1 METDAPRPAFPRT
14 HPLRGLMEDRREQL
28 WSRLRTAGIPG
39 VPDEFSVTFAHQ
51 AIPAAVLAEID
62 GFIRVFEDVTTR
74 PVWQESVIGS
84 SGQSLPLKRPEVCFF
99 SAWDFH
105 LPPEGPWQVIEF
117 NDNGSGLLYAGLINE
132 CFHALLEPARQA
144 TLEAPLPA
152 AELGRRIRQMVRQ
165 EAESFFGAMP
175 EGLFLIL
182 DEPEA
187 LERGKFGAEMEML
200 RELFREEGWPAE
212 VGTTAGLR
220 WDGERLRHGGE
231 PVSFIVNRS
240 TDFLLEKE
248 ATRPLRDAFLNG
260 GVYVAPNPFTY
271 ATRSD
276 KRLLEFLSLPS
287 WDRDLGIEARERDVL
302 SRHIPETRLLRPD
315 NLDAIV
321 ENRGQFVFKPSRSHA
336 SRGFLPSSRVG
347 RSRLQRLVRRG
358 EGYVA
363 QRKVGRPQIHLAGD
377 AYVWAD
383 LRVWAYRGERVL
395 LSGRTSIDGDSLDLR
410 PPAGWI
416 PTFAAKAG

>member
-1 METDAPRPAFPRT
+1 MA
-14 HPLRGLMEDRREQL
+14 DRREEL
-28 WSRLRTAGIPG
+28 WSRLRDAGIPG

-51 AIPAAVLAEID
+51 AVPAALLAEID

-74 PVWQESVIGS
+74 PVWQENVIRS
-84 SGQSLPLKRPEVCFF
+84 SGQDVPLGRPEVCFF

-105 LPPEGPWQVIEF
+105 LPPDGPWQVIEF

-132 CFHALLEPARQA
+132 SFHALMEPASKAALEP
-144 TLEAPLPA
+144 PPPA
-152 AELGRRIRQMVRQ
+152 AELEKRITQMVRR
-165 EAESFFGAMP
+165 EAEGFFGVMP

-187 LERGKFGAEMEML
+187 LERGKFGGEMEML
-200 RELFREEGWPAE
+200 RELFREEGWPAA
-212 VGTTAGLR
+212 VASTAEIR
-220 WDGERLRHGGE
+220 WDGERLWRGGE

-248 ATRPLRDAFLNG
+248 ATRPLREAFLNG

-276 KRLLEFLSLPS
+276 KRLLEFLSLPT
-287 WDRDLGIEARERDVL
+287 WDRELGIEAHERAVL
-302 SRHIPETRLLRPD
+302 SRHIPETRLLRPES
-315 NLDAIV
+315 LDAIAGDKD
-321 ENRGQFVFKPSRSHA
+321 RFVFKPMRSHA
-336 SRGFLPSSRVG
+336 SRGFLPSARVG

-358 EGYVA
+358 EDYVA
-363 QRKVGRPQIHLAGD
+363 QRKVGRPRIELGRD
-377 AYVWAD
+377 SFVWAD

-395 LSGRTSIDGDSLDLR
+395 LSGRTSVDPDSLDLR
-410 PPAGWI
+410 PPAGWL
-416 PTFAAKAG
+416 PTFAAVGPAGS

>member
-1 METDAPRPAFPRT
+1 MQ
-14 HPLRGLMEDRREQL
+14 DRREEF
-28 WSRLRTAGIPG
+28 WSRLRAAGIPG

-62 GFIRVFEDVTTR
+62 DFIRVFEDVTTR
-74 PVWQESVIGS
+74 PVWRENVIGS
-84 SGQSLPLKRPEVCFF
+84 SGQSLPVQRPEVCFF

-117 NDNGSGLLYAGLINE
+117 NDNGSGLMYAGLINE
-132 CFHALLEPARQA
+132 SFHDLLEPAGQA
-144 TLEAPLPA
+144 ALEAPPTA
-152 AELGRRIRQMVRQ
+152 AELGRRIKQMVRR
-165 EAESFFGAMP
+165 EAEAFFGTFP

-212 VGTTAGLR
+212 VGSTADLR
-220 WDGERLRHGGE
+220 WDGERLWHDGE

-240 TDFLLEKE
+240 TDFFLEK
-248 ATRPLRDAFLNG
+248 ATTRPLRDAFLSG
-260 GVYVAPNPFTY
+260 SVYVAPNPFTY

-276 KRLLEFLSLPS
+276 KRLLEFLSLPA
-287 WDRDLGIEARERDVL
+287 WDGELGIEAREREIL
-302 SRHIPETRLLRPD
+302 SRHIPETHLLRAD
-315 NLDAIV
+315 NLDAVV
-321 ENRGQFVFKPSRSHA
+321 ENRDRFVFKPIRSHA
-336 SRGFLPSSRVG
+336 SRGFLPSARVG
-347 RSRLQRLVRRG
+347 RSRLQRLVRKG

-363 QRKVGRPQIHLAGD
+363 QRKVGRPRIHLDGD
-377 AYVWAD
+377 SYVWAD

-410 PPAGWI
+410 PPAGWL
-416 PTFAAKAG
+416 PTFAATPGAQGR

>member
-1 METDAPRPAFPRT
+1 
-14 HPLRGLMEDRREQL
+14 MEDRREEF

-51 AIPAAVLAEID
+51 AIPPVVLAEID
-62 GFIRVFEDVTTR
+62 DFIRVFEDVTTR
-74 PVWQESVIGS
+74 PAWRENVIGS
-84 SGQSLPLKRPEVCFF
+84 SGQRLPAERPEVCFF

-117 NDNGSGLLYAGLINE
+117 NDNGSGLLFAGLINE
-132 CFHALLEPARQA
+132 SFHDLLEPARRA
-144 TLEAPLPA
+144 ALESPPTA
-152 AELGRRIRQMVRQ
+152 ADLGRRIKQMVRR
-165 EAESFFGAMP
+165 EAEEFFGTFP

-187 LERGKFGAEMEML
+187 LERGKFGAEMDML
-200 RELFREEGWPAE
+200 RELFREEGWPSE
-212 VGTTAGLR
+212 VGSTAGLR

-240 TDFLLEKE
+240 TDFFLEKE
-248 ATRPLRDAFLNG
+248 TTRPLREAFMDG
-260 GVYVAPNPFTY
+260 DVYVAPNPFTY
-271 ATRSD
+271 GTRSD

-287 WDRDLGIEARERDVL
+287 WDRELGIDAGEREVL
-302 SRHIPETRLLRPD
+302 SRHIPDTHLLRPE
-315 NLDAIV
+315 NLEDIV
-321 ENRGQFVFKPSRSHA
+321 ENRDRFVFKPIRSHA
-336 SRGFLPSSRVG
+336 SRGFLPSARVG

-363 QRKVGRPQIHLAGD
+363 QRKVGRPRIHLDGD
-377 AYVWAD
+377 SYVWAD

-395 LSGRTSIDGDSLDLR
+395 LSGRTSIDADSLDLR

-416 PTFAAKAG
+416 PTFAARPRRPL

>member
-1 METDAPRPAFPRT
+1 
-14 HPLRGLMEDRREQL
+14 MEDRRQEF
-28 WSRLRTAGIPG
+28 WSRLRAAGIPG

-62 GFIRVFEDVTTR
+62 DFIRVFEDVTTR
-74 PVWQESVIGS
+74 AAWRENVVAS
-84 SGQSLPLKRPEVCFF
+84 SGQNLPSQRPEVCFF

-105 LPPEGPWQVIEF
+105 LPPDGPWQVIEF
-117 NDNGSGLLYAGLINE
+117 NDNGSGLLFAGFINE
-132 CFHALLEPARQA
+132 SFHGLLAPDRRAALK
-144 TLEAPLPA
+144 APPTA
-152 AELGRRIRQMVRQ
+152 AELAERVKDMVRR
-165 EAESFFGAMP
+165 EAEEFYGDFP
-175 EGLFLIL
+175 DGLFLIL

-200 RELFREEGWPAE
+200 RELFREAGWPAA
-212 VGTTAGLR
+212 VASTAEIR
-220 WDGERLRHGGE
+220 WDGERLWRGGE

-248 ATRPLRDAFLNG
+248 TTRPLREAFLNG

-276 KRLLEFLSLPS
+276 KRLLELLSLPT
-287 WDRDLGIEARERDVL
+287 WDRELGIETREREVL
-302 SRHIPETRLLRPD
+302 SRHIPETHLLRPE
-315 NLDAIV
+315 NLDAIAGDKD
-321 ENRGQFVFKPSRSHA
+321 RFVFKPMRSHA
-336 SRGFLPSSRVG
+336 SRGFLPSARVG

-358 EGYVA
+358 EDYVA
-363 QRKVGRPQIHLAGD
+363 QRKVGRPRIDLD
-377 AYVWAD
+377 RDSCVWAD

-395 LSGRTSIDGDSLDLR
+395 LSGRTSVDADSLDLR

>member
-1 METDAPRPAFPRT
+1 
-14 HPLRGLMEDRREQL
+14 MEDRREEF

-51 AIPAAVLAEID
+51 AIPPVVLAEID
-62 GFIRVFEDVTTR
+62 DFIRVFEDVTTR
-74 PVWQESVIGS
+74 PAWRENVIGS
-84 SGQSLPLKRPEVCFF
+84 SGQRLPAERPEVCFF

-117 NDNGSGLLYAGLINE
+117 NDNGSGLLFAGLINE
-132 CFHALLEPARQA
+132 SFHDLLEPARRA
-144 TLEAPLPA
+144 ALESPPTA
-152 AELGRRIRQMVRQ
+152 ADLGGRIKQMVRR
-165 EAESFFGAMP
+165 EAEEFFGTFP

-187 LERGKFGAEMEML
+187 LERGKFGAEMGML
-200 RELFREEGWPAE
+200 RELFREEGWPSE
-212 VGTTAGLR
+212 VGSTADLR
-220 WDGERLRHGGE
+220 WDGEQLRHGGE

-240 TDFLLEKE
+240 TDFFLEKE
-248 ATRPLRDAFLNG
+248 TTRPLREAFMDG
-260 GVYVAPNPFTY
+260 DVYVAPNPFTY
-271 ATRSD
+271 GTRSD

-287 WDRDLGIEARERDVL
+287 WDRELGIDAGEREVL
-302 SRHIPETRLLRPD
+302 SRHIPDTHLLRPE
-315 NLDAIV
+315 NLEDIV
-321 ENRGQFVFKPSRSHA
+321 ENRDRFVFKPIRSHA
-336 SRGFLPSSRVG
+336 SRGFLPSARVG

-363 QRKVGRPQIHLAGD
+363 QRKVGRPRIHLDGD
-377 AYVWAD
+377 SYVWAD

-395 LSGRTSIDGDSLDLR
+395 LSGRTSVDGESLDLR
-410 PPAGWI
+410 PPAGWL

>member
-1 METDAPRPAFPRT
+1 MMA
-14 HPLRGLMEDRREQL
+14 DRREQL
-28 WSRLRTAGIPG
+28 WSRLRAAGIPG

-51 AIPAAVLAEID
+51 AVPAAVLAEID

-74 PVWQESVIGS
+74 PAWRENVIGS
-84 SGQSLPLKRPEVCFF
+84 CGHALPTQRPEVCFF

-117 NDNGSGLLYAGLINE
+117 NDNGSGLLYAALINE
-132 CFHALLEPARQA
+132 SFHALMEPGSKAS
-144 TLEAPLPA
+144 LEAPPA
-152 AELGRRIRQMVRQ
+152 AADLGRSVRQMVRR
-165 EAESFFGAMP
+165 EAEGFFGAMP
-175 EGLFLIL
+175 RGLFLIV

-187 LERGKFGAEMEML
+187 LERGKFGGEMEML
-200 RELFREEGWPAE
+200 RELFRGEGWNAD
-212 VGTTAGLR
+212 VGSTADLD
-220 WDGERLRHGGE
+220 WDGERLRHDGE

-240 TDFLLEKE
+240 TDFFLEKE
-248 ATRPLRDAFLNG
+248 VTRPLREAFLDG

-287 WDRDLGIEARERDVL
+287 WDRDLGIEAHEREVL
-302 SRHIPETRLLRPD
+302 SRHIPETQVLRPD
-315 NLDAIV
+315 NIDAIV
-321 ENRGQFVFKPSRSHA
+321 ENRDRFVFKPMRSHA
-336 SRGFLPSSRVG
+336 SRGFLPSARVG

-363 QRKVGRPQIHLAGD
+363 QRKVGRPEIRLDDGSS
-377 AYVWAD
+377 VWAD

-395 LSGRTSIDGDSLDLR
+395 LSGRTSVDADSLDLR
-410 PPAGWI
+410 PPAGWL
-416 PTFAAKAG
+416 PTFAASPG